1 MMLILNALECVR
13 QRLNSFLH
21 NANPRN
27 DEWVALCNVL
37 DQKGQEVPEATDKV
51 VMFLTNITHETI
63 QSTYTSAVPSG
74 SSRYAIVSPPLYINL
89 YVLFYANLAYKVALG
104 AISATISFFQQT
116 PTFTR
121 DTLPGLD
128 PQIEKLSFEFTNLD
142 ITELNY
148 VMGLLGTKYL
158 PSAYYKVR
166 LLPFQA
172 DAMMGQVPAAQG
184 SKNDR

>member
-1 MMLILNALECVR
+1 MLILNALESVR
-13 QRLNSFLH
+13 QRLNSFLS

-27 DEWVALCNVL
+27 DEWVALSNVL
-37 DQKGQEVPEATDKV
+37 DQKGQEVPEAVDKV
-51 VMFLTNITHETI
+51 VMFLANITHETI
-63 QSTYTSAVPSG
+63 QSTYTPAVPSG
-74 SSRYAIVSPPLYINL
+74 SSRYATVSPPLYINL
-89 YVLFYANLAYKVALG
+89 YVLFYANLAYKVALS

-116 PTFTR
+116 PVFTR

-128 PQIEKLSFEFTNLD
+128 PQIEKLTFEFTNLD

-166 LLPFQA
+166 LLPFQS
-172 DAMMGQVPAAQG
+172 DAMMARVPAVRG
-184 SKNDR
+184 TRHDG

>member
-1 MMLILNALECVR
+1 MDLIPNALENVR
-13 QRLNSFLH
+13 QRLNGFLQ

-27 DEWVALCNVL
+27 DEWVALTSVL
-37 DQKGQEVPEATDKV
+37 DQKGQEVPEAIDKV
-51 VMFLTNITHETI
+51 VMFLANITHETTLG
-63 QSTYTSAVPSG
+63 TYTPTIPSG
-74 SSRYAIVSPPLYINL
+74 SSKYAVVSPPLYINL
-89 YVLFYANLAYKVALG
+89 YVLFYANLAYKVALS

-128 PQIEKLSFEFTNLD
+128 PQIDKLSFEFTNLE
-142 ITELNY
+142 ITDLNY

-158 PSAYYKVR
+158 PSVYYKVR

-172 DAMMGQVPAAQG
+172 DAMTGQVPAAQG